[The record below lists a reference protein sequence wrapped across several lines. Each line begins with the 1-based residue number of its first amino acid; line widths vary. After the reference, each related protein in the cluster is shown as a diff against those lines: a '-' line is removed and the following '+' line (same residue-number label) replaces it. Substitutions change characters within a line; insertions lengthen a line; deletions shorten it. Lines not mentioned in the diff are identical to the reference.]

1 MWEVL
6 DQRHKLDHE
15 GMWGTVALEIA
26 IRCANLDIR
35 SDLLRIWVKGRSVDE
50 IDRRILAH
58 LLKHARASFQ
68 EIGAIVGLS
77 APAVKR
83 RVDKMVAGGQIT
95 GFTALVNPAA
105 LGWKTE
111 AYVEVYYRDN
121 ISPAEL
127 RRTLEP
133 IPQVIGVW
141 TIAGEADALVHVM
154 ATDMAEIEVTV
165 ERIREN
171 VRVGR
176 TRSSIVM
183 SRILERPRT

>member
-1 MWEVL
+1 MGNHCEP
-6 DQRHKLDHE
+6 QR
-15 GMWGTVALEIA
+15 
-26 IRCANLDIR
+26 R
-35 SDLLRIWVKGRSVDE
+35 SDVDD
-50 IDRRILAH
+50 IDRRILAE
-58 LLKHARASFQ
+58 LLVHARASFQ
-68 EIGAIVGLS
+68 EIGSVVGLS

-83 RVDKMVAGGQIT
+83 RVDKMVASGQIT
-95 GFTALVNPAA
+95 GFTAQVNPAA

-133 IPQVIGVW
+133 IPQVVGVW

-171 VRVGR
+171 ARVGR
-176 TRSSIVM
+176 TRSSLVM

>member
-1 MWEVL
+1 M
-6 DQRHKLDHE
+6 D
-15 GMWGTVALEIA
+15 
-26 IRCANLDIR
+26 
-35 SDLLRIWVKGRSVDE
+35 DL
-50 IDRRILAH
+50 DRRILEQ
-58 LLKHARASFQ
+58 LLKYARASFQ
-68 EIGAIVGLS
+68 EIGNAVGLS

-83 RVDKMVAGGQIT
+83 RVDRLVANKQIT

-105 LGWKTE
+105 LGWRTE

-127 RRTLEP
+127 KRSLEP
-133 IPQVIGVW
+133 IPQVVGVW

-171 VRVGR
+171 ARVGR

>member
-1 MWEVL
+1 M
-6 DQRHKLDHE
+6 DD
-15 GMWGTVALEIA
+15 
-26 IRCANLDIR
+26 
-35 SDLLRIWVKGRSVDE
+35 
-50 IDRRILAH
+50 IDRRILAE
-58 LLKHARASFQ
+58 LLVHARASFQ
-68 EIGAIVGLS
+68 EIGSVVGLS

-83 RVDKMVAGGQIT
+83 RVDKMVASGQIT
-95 GFTALVNPAA
+95 RFTAQVNPAA

-133 IPQVIGVW
+133 IPQVVGVW

-171 VRVGR
+171 ARVGR
-176 TRSSIVM
+176 TRSSLVM

>member
-1 MWEVL
+1 M
-6 DQRHKLDHE
+6 DD
-15 GMWGTVALEIA
+15 
-26 IRCANLDIR
+26 
-35 SDLLRIWVKGRSVDE
+35 
-50 IDRRILAH
+50 IDRRILAE
-58 LLKHARASFQ
+58 LLVHARASFQ
-68 EIGAIVGLS
+68 EIGSMVGLS

-83 RVDKMVAGGQIT
+83 RVDKMVASGQIT
-95 GFTALVNPAA
+95 GFTAQVNPAA

-133 IPQVIGVW
+133 IPQVVGVW

-171 VRVGR
+171 ARVGR
-176 TRSSIVM
+176 TRSSLVM

>member
-1 MWEVL
+1 MQEW
-6 DQRHKLDHE
+6 KI
-15 GMWGTVALEIA
+15 IA
-26 IRCANLDIR
+26 QSKKA
-35 SDLLRIWVKGRSVDE
+35 SDVDD
-50 IDRRILAH
+50 IDRRILSE
-58 LLKHARASFQ
+58 LLVRARASFQ
-68 EIGAIVGLS
+68 EIGSVVGLS

-83 RVDKMVAGGQIT
+83 RVDKMVASGQIT
-95 GFTALVNPAA
+95 GFTAQVNPAA
-105 LGWKTE
+105 LGWTTE

-133 IPQVIGVW
+133 IPQVVGVW

-171 VRVGR
+171 ARVGR
-176 TRSSIVM
+176 TRSSLVM

>member
-1 MWEVL
+1 M
-6 DQRHKLDHE
+6 DD
-15 GMWGTVALEIA
+15 
-26 IRCANLDIR
+26 
-35 SDLLRIWVKGRSVDE
+35 
-50 IDRRILAH
+50 IDRRILAQ
-58 LLKHARASFQ
+58 LLTNARASFAD
-68 EIGAIVGLS
+68 IGAAVGLS

-83 RVDKMVAGGQIT
+83 RVDKLVAGGQIT
-95 GFTALVNPAA
+95 GFTAQVNPAA

-133 IPQVIGVW
+133 IPQVVGVW

-171 VRVGR
+171 ARVGR
-176 TRSSIVM
+176 TRSSLVM

>member
-1 MWEVL
+1 M
-6 DQRHKLDHE
+6 D
-15 GMWGTVALEIA
+15 
-26 IRCANLDIR
+26 
-35 SDLLRIWVKGRSVDE
+35 DL
-50 IDRRILAH
+50 DRRILEQ
-58 LLKHARASFQ
+58 LLKNARASFQ
-68 EIGAIVGLS
+68 EIGGVVGLS

-83 RVDKMVAGGQIT
+83 RVDRLVAGKQIT

-127 RRTLEP
+127 KRSLEP
-133 IPQVIGVW
+133 IPQVVGVW

-171 VRVGR
+171 ARVGR
-176 TRSSIVM
+176 TRSAIVM
-183 SRILERPRT
+183 SRILKRPRT

>member
-1 MWEVL
+1 M
-6 DQRHKLDHE
+6 D
-15 GMWGTVALEIA
+15 
-26 IRCANLDIR
+26 DIH
-35 SDLLRIWVKGRSVDE
+35 
-50 IDRRILAH
+50 RRILAE
-58 LLKHARASFQ
+58 LLVHARASFQ
-68 EIGAIVGLS
+68 EIGSVVGLS

-83 RVDKMVAGGQIT
+83 RVDKMVASGQIT
-95 GFTALVNPAA
+95 GFTAQVNPAA

-133 IPQVIGVW
+133 IPQVVGVW

-171 VRVGR
+171 ARVGR
-176 TRSSIVM
+176 TRSSLVM

>member
-1 MWEVL
+1 M
-6 DQRHKLDHE
+6 DD
-15 GMWGTVALEIA
+15 
-26 IRCANLDIR
+26 
-35 SDLLRIWVKGRSVDE
+35 
-50 IDRRILAH
+50 IDRRILEH
-58 LLKHARASFQ
+58 LLRQARASFQ
-68 EIGAIVGLS
+68 EIGSAVGLT

-83 RVDKMVAGGQIT
+83 RVDKMVASKQIT

-105 LGWKTE
+105 MGWKTE

-133 IPQVIGVW
+133 IPQIVGVW
-141 TIAGEADALVHVM
+141 TIAGEADALIHVM

-171 VRVGR
+171 ARVGR

>member
-1 MWEVL
+1 M
-6 DQRHKLDHE
+6 D
-15 GMWGTVALEIA
+15 
-26 IRCANLDIR
+26 
-35 SDLLRIWVKGRSVDE
+35 DL
-50 IDRRILAH
+50 DRRILEQ
-58 LLKHARASFQ
+58 LLKNARASFQ
-68 EIGAIVGLS
+68 EIGGVVGLS

-83 RVDKMVAGGQIT
+83 RVDRLVAAKQIT
-95 GFTALVNPAA
+95 GFTALVNPVA

-127 RRTLEP
+127 KRSLEP
-133 IPQVIGVW
+133 IPQVVGVW

-171 VRVGR
+171 ARVGR
-176 TRSSIVM
+176 TRSAIVM

>member
-1 MWEVL
+1 M
-6 DQRHKLDHE
+6 D
-15 GMWGTVALEIA
+15 
-26 IRCANLDIR
+26 
-35 SDLLRIWVKGRSVDE
+35 DL
-50 IDRRILAH
+50 DRRILEQ
-58 LLKHARASFQ
+58 LLKNARASFQ
-68 EIGAIVGLS
+68 EIGGTVGLS

-83 RVDKMVAGGQIT
+83 RVDRLVAGKQIT
-95 GFTALVNPAA
+95 GYTALVNPAA

-127 RRTLEP
+127 KRSLEP
-133 IPQVIGVW
+133 IPQVVGVW

-171 VRVGR
+171 ARVGR
-176 TRSSIVM
+176 TRSAIVM

>member
-1 MWEVL
+1 MAKYCV
-6 DQRHKLDHE
+6 RPS
-15 GMWGTVALEIA
+15 
-26 IRCANLDIR
+26 R
-35 SDLLRIWVKGRSVDE
+35 SDVDD
-50 IDRRILAH
+50 IDRRILAE
-58 LLKHARASFQ
+58 LLTHARASFQ
-68 EIGAIVGLS
+68 EIGSVVGLS

-83 RVDKMVAGGQIT
+83 RVDKMVASGQIT
-95 GFTALVNPAA
+95 GFTAQVNPAA
-105 LGWKTE
+105 LGWTTE

-133 IPQVIGVW
+133 IPQVVGVW

-171 VRVGR
+171 ARVGR
-176 TRSSIVM
+176 TRSSLVM

>member
-1 MWEVL
+1 M
-6 DQRHKLDHE
+6 DD
-15 GMWGTVALEIA
+15 
-26 IRCANLDIR
+26 
-35 SDLLRIWVKGRSVDE
+35 
-50 IDRRILAH
+50 IDRRILAT
-58 LLKHARASFQ
+58 LLTHARASFQ
-68 EIGAIVGLS
+68 EIGSAVGLS

-83 RVDKMVAGGQIT
+83 RVDKMVATGQIT
-95 GFTALVNPAA
+95 GFTAQVNPAA
-105 LGWKTE
+105 LGWTTE

-133 IPQVIGVW
+133 IPQIVGVW

-171 VRVGR
+171 ARVGR
-176 TRSSIVM
+176 TRSSLVM

>member
-1 MWEVL
+1 M
-6 DQRHKLDHE
+6 DD
-15 GMWGTVALEIA
+15 
-26 IRCANLDIR
+26 
-35 SDLLRIWVKGRSVDE
+35 
-50 IDRRILAH
+50 IDRRILAE
-58 LLKHARASFQ
+58 LLTHARASFQ
-68 EIGAIVGLS
+68 EIGAVVGLS

-83 RVDKMVAGGQIT
+83 RVDKMVASGQIT
-95 GFTALVNPAA
+95 GFTAQVNPAA

-133 IPQVIGVW
+133 IPQVVGVW

-171 VRVGR
+171 ARVGR
-176 TRSSIVM
+176 TRSSLVM

>member
-1 MWEVL
+1 M
-6 DQRHKLDHE
+6 D
-15 GMWGTVALEIA
+15 
-26 IRCANLDIR
+26 
-35 SDLLRIWVKGRSVDE
+35 DL
-50 IDRRILAH
+50 DRRILAV
-58 LLKHARASFQ
+58 LLTHARASFQ
-68 EIGAIVGLS
+68 EIGSVVGLS

-83 RVDKMVAGGQIT
+83 RVDKMVASGQIT
-95 GFTALVNPAA
+95 GFTAQVNPAA

-133 IPQVIGVW
+133 IPQVVGVW

-171 VRVGR
+171 ARVGR
-176 TRSSIVM
+176 TRSSLVM

>member
-1 MWEVL
+1 M
-6 DQRHKLDHE
+6 DD
-15 GMWGTVALEIA
+15 
-26 IRCANLDIR
+26 
-35 SDLLRIWVKGRSVDE
+35 
-50 IDRRILAH
+50 IDRRILSE
-58 LLKHARASFQ
+58 LLVRARASFQ
-68 EIGAIVGLS
+68 EIGSVVGLS

-83 RVDKMVAGGQIT
+83 RVDKMVASGQIT
-95 GFTALVNPAA
+95 GFTAQVNPAA
-105 LGWKTE
+105 LGWTTE

-133 IPQVIGVW
+133 IPQVVGVW

-171 VRVGR
+171 ARVGR
-176 TRSSIVM
+176 TRSSLVM

>member
-1 MWEVL
+1 M
-6 DQRHKLDHE
+6 DD
-15 GMWGTVALEIA
+15 
-26 IRCANLDIR
+26 
-35 SDLLRIWVKGRSVDE
+35 
-50 IDRRILAH
+50 IDRRILEH
-58 LLKHARASFQ
+58 LLRQARASFQ
-68 EIGAIVGLS
+68 EIGSAVGLT

-83 RVDKMVAGGQIT
+83 RVDKMVASKQIT

-105 LGWKTE
+105 MGWKTE

-127 RRTLEP
+127 RRSLEP
-133 IPQVIGVW
+133 IPQVVGVW

-171 VRVGR
+171 ARVGR

>member
-1 MWEVL
+1 M
-6 DQRHKLDHE
+6 D
-15 GMWGTVALEIA
+15 
-26 IRCANLDIR
+26 
-35 SDLLRIWVKGRSVDE
+35 DL
-50 IDRRILAH
+50 DRRILEQ
-58 LLKHARASFQ
+58 LLRHARASFQ
-68 EIGAIVGLS
+68 EIGSAVGLS

-83 RVDKMVAGGQIT
+83 RVDRLVANKQIT

-127 RRTLEP
+127 KRSLDP
-133 IPQVIGVW
+133 IPQVVGVW

-171 VRVGR
+171 ARVGR

>member
-1 MWEVL
+1 M
-6 DQRHKLDHE
+6 DD
-15 GMWGTVALEIA
+15 
-26 IRCANLDIR
+26 
-35 SDLLRIWVKGRSVDE
+35 
-50 IDRRILAH
+50 IDRRILEH
-58 LLKHARASFQ
+58 LLRQARASFQ
-68 EIGAIVGLS
+68 EIGSAVGLT

-83 RVDKMVAGGQIT
+83 RVDKMVASKQII

-105 LGWKTE
+105 MGWKTE

-133 IPQVIGVW
+133 IPQVVGVW
-141 TIAGEADALVHVM
+141 TIAGEADALIHVM

-171 VRVGR
+171 ARVGR

>member
-1 MWEVL
+1 M
-6 DQRHKLDHE
+6 D
-15 GMWGTVALEIA
+15 
-26 IRCANLDIR
+26 NL
-35 SDLLRIWVKGRSVDE
+35 
-50 IDRRILAH
+50 DRRILEH
-58 LLKHARASFQ
+58 LLEHARASFQ
-68 EIGAIVGLS
+68 EIGSAVGLS

-83 RVDKMVAGGQIT
+83 RVDRLVASKQIT

-121 ISPAEL
+121 ISPVEL
-127 RRTLEP
+127 RRSLEP
-133 IPQVIGVW
+133 IPQVVGVW

-171 VRVGR
+171 ARVGR

>member
-1 MWEVL
+1 MEN
-6 DQRHKLDHE
+6 H
-15 GMWGTVALEIA
+15 
-26 IRCANLDIR
+26 CAPE
-35 SDLLRIWVKGRSVDE
+35 KGNDVDD
-50 IDRRILAH
+50 IDRRILAE
-58 LLKHARASFQ
+58 LLVHARASFQ
-68 EIGAIVGLS
+68 EIGSVVGLS

-83 RVDKMVAGGQIT
+83 RVDKMVASGQIT
-95 GFTALVNPAA
+95 GFTAQVNPAA
-105 LGWKTE
+105 LGWTTE

-133 IPQVIGVW
+133 IPQVVGVW

-171 VRVGR
+171 ARVGR
-176 TRSSIVM
+176 TRSSLVM

>member
-1 MWEVL
+1 MDEL
-6 DQRHKLDHE
+6 DR
-15 GMWGTVALEIA
+15 T
-26 IRCANLDIR
+26 
-35 SDLLRIWVKGRSVDE
+35 
-50 IDRRILAH
+50 ILAH
-58 LLKHARASFQ
+58 LLRQARASFQ
-68 EIGAIVGLS
+68 EIGAAVGLS

-83 RVDKMVAGGQIT
+83 RVDRMVSGGQIT

-105 LGWKTE
+105 LGWRTE

-127 RRTLEP
+127 RRSLEP
-133 IPQVIGVW
+133 IPQVVGVW

-154 ATDMAEIEVTV
+154 ATDMADIESTV

-171 VRVGR
+171 ARVGR

-183 SRILERPRT
+183 SRLLERPRTDRPLDHPGA

>member
-1 MWEVL
+1 M
-6 DQRHKLDHE
+6 DDTDR
-15 GMWGTVALEIA
+15 A
-26 IRCANLDIR
+26 ILGR
-35 SDLLRIWVKGRSVDE
+35 LLRSARS
-50 IDRRILAH
+50 
-58 LLKHARASFQ
+58 SFQ
-68 EIGAIVGLS
+68 EIGSAVGLS

-83 RVDKMVAGGQIT
+83 RVDRMVASGQIT

-133 IPQVIGVW
+133 IPQIVGVW

-154 ATDMAEIEVTV
+154 AADMAEIESTV

-171 VRVGR
+171 ARVGR
-176 TRSSIVM
+176 TRSSLVM

>member
-1 MWEVL
+1 M
-6 DQRHKLDHE
+6 D
-15 GMWGTVALEIA
+15 
-26 IRCANLDIR
+26 
-35 SDLLRIWVKGRSVDE
+35 DL
-50 IDRRILAH
+50 DRRILEQ
-58 LLKHARASFQ
+58 LLRNARASFQ
-68 EIGAIVGLS
+68 EIGGVVGLS

-83 RVDKMVAGGQIT
+83 RVDRLVAGKQIT

-127 RRTLEP
+127 KRSLDP
-133 IPQVIGVW
+133 IPQVVGVW

-171 VRVGR
+171 ARVGR
-176 TRSSIVM
+176 TRSAIVM

>member
-1 MWEVL
+1 M
-6 DQRHKLDHE
+6 DD
-15 GMWGTVALEIA
+15 
-26 IRCANLDIR
+26 
-35 SDLLRIWVKGRSVDE
+35 
-50 IDRRILAH
+50 IDRRILAE
-58 LLKHARASFQ
+58 LLIHARASFAD
-68 EIGAIVGLS
+68 IGTVVGLS

-83 RVDKMVAGGQIT
+83 RVDKMVASGQIT
-95 GFTALVNPAA
+95 GFTAQVNPAA
-105 LGWKTE
+105 LGWITE

-133 IPQVIGVW
+133 IPQIVGVW

-171 VRVGR
+171 ARVGR
-176 TRSSIVM
+176 TRSSLVM

>member
-1 MWEVL
+1 MGNHCVP
-6 DQRHKLDHE
+6 QR
-15 GMWGTVALEIA
+15 
-26 IRCANLDIR
+26 R
-35 SDLLRIWVKGRSVDE
+35 SDVDD
-50 IDRRILAH
+50 IDRRILAE
-58 LLKHARASFQ
+58 LLVHARASFQ
-68 EIGAIVGLS
+68 EIGSVVGLS

-83 RVDKMVAGGQIT
+83 RVDKMVASGQIT
-95 GFTALVNPAA
+95 GFTAQVNPAA

-133 IPQVIGVW
+133 IPQVVGVW

-171 VRVGR
+171 ARVGR
-176 TRSSIVM
+176 TRSSLVM

>member
-1 MWEVL
+1 M
-6 DQRHKLDHE
+6 DD
-15 GMWGTVALEIA
+15 
-26 IRCANLDIR
+26 
-35 SDLLRIWVKGRSVDE
+35 
-50 IDRRILAH
+50 IDRRILEH
-58 LLKHARASFQ
+58 LLRQARASFQ
-68 EIGAIVGLS
+68 EIGSAVGLT

-83 RVDKMVAGGQIT
+83 RVDKMVASKQIT

-105 LGWKTE
+105 MGWKTE

-133 IPQVIGVW
+133 IPQIVGVW

-171 VRVGR
+171 ARVGR

>member
-1 MWEVL
+1 M
-6 DQRHKLDHE
+6 DD
-15 GMWGTVALEIA
+15 
-26 IRCANLDIR
+26 
-35 SDLLRIWVKGRSVDE
+35 

-58 LLKHARASFQ
+58 LLREARASFQ
-68 EIGAIVGLS
+68 EIGAKVGLS

-83 RVDKMVAGGQIT
+83 RVDKMVASRQIT
-95 GFTALVNPAA
+95 GFTAMVNPAA

-121 ISPAEL
+121 ITPAEL
-127 RRTLEP
+127 RRSLEP
-133 IPQVIGVW
+133 IPQVVGVW

-154 ATDMAEIEVTV
+154 ATDMAEIESTV

-171 VRVGR
+171 TRVGR
-176 TRSSIVM
+176 TRSAIVM